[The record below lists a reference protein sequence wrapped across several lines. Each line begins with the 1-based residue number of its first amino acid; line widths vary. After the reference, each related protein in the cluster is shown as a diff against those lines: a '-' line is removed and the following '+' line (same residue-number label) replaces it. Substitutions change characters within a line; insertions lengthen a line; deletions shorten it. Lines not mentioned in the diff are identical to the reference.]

1 MRKRLT
7 VILAAAVT
15 SAGCLVNISHVSNP
29 DRYFEEAMRSARA
42 VAGQDG
48 PARELRVL
56 VYDAD
61 ERKLVR
67 VEIPLGLVK
76 RLTRD
81 AEFDWDLGFDDDVCG
96 SSHPGCSEARRRLR
110 KFSGRD
116 LEKLPLGPLVEVTE
130 DDGERVFSLSAL
142 RSPKIASCGARG
154 GNRRC
159 RSARPTLGG

>member
-130 DDGERVFSLSAL
+130 DDGERVFVYL
-142 RSPKIASCGARG
+142 R
-154 GNRRC
+154 
-159 RSARPTLGG
+159 